1 MLTAVAAS
9 AAGGGLYFAD
19 GIRELASAIR
29 NESRASTPPRT
40 AALRRAPPRTSAFM
54 PPPSAPPIVIGQWED
69 RIGTSWTREIR
80 IVEHAGHIVRETTL
94 PGGQVDRDILT
105 EVTPQANER
114 KRFENPSSPRGQVYA
129 ITRHG
134 HLAIIYD
141 DGFVHQ
147 ATKVATPGEQ
157 R

>member
-1 MLTAVAAS
+1 M
-9 AAGGGLYFAD
+9 YFAD
-19 GIRELASAIR
+19 DIRELASAIR
-29 NESRASTPPRT
+29 NESRAS
-40 AALRRAPPRTSAFM
+40 APPRTVASVRQ
-54 PPPSAPPIVIGQWED
+54 PSPPIVIGEWED

-80 IVEHAGHIVRETTL
+80 IVEHAGHIVREATL
-94 PGGQVDRDILT
+94 PGGRVDRDILT

-114 KRFENPSSPRGQVYA
+114 KRFENPSSTRGQVYA

>member
-19 GIRELASAIR
+19 GIRDLASAIR
-29 NESRASTPPRT
+29 SESRASTPPRT
-40 AALRRAPPRTSAFM
+40 AASIPQ
-54 PPPSAPPIVIGQWED
+54 PSAPPIVLGQWED
-69 RIGTSWTREIR
+69 RIGTSWTQEIR
-80 IVEHAGHIVRETTL
+80 IVEQAGQIVRETTL
-94 PGGQVDRDILT
+94 PSGRVDRDILT

-114 KRFENPSSPRGQVYA
+114 KRFENPSSRRGQVYA

-134 HLAIIYD
+134 HLTIVYD